1 MKKNKRTARQ
11 QAEIEIREEL
21 KRENEKYGTSKM
33 FIKFRKESEFDIP
46 MRVIVNLYLR
56 EQAKKNK

>member
-1 MKKNKRTARQ
+1 MAKKRTARQ
-11 QAEIEIREEL
+11 WAEIEIREEL

-56 EQAKKNK
+56 EQAKK

>member
-1 MKKNKRTARQ
+1 MAKKRTARQ
-11 QAEIEIREEL
+11 WAEIEIREEL
-21 KRENEKYGTSKM
+21 KKENEKYGTLKM

-56 EQAKKNK
+56 EQAKK